1 MYDVYIK
8 MFMEMEL
15 LEGETLQGCG
25 GCGYPWIYPRVEDM
39 PWMHPQMCDISV

>member
-1 MYDVYIK
+1 MTCTK

-15 LEGETLQGCG
+15 LEGETLQGCRG
-25 GCGYPWIYPRVEDM
+25 YGYPWIYQCVDNV